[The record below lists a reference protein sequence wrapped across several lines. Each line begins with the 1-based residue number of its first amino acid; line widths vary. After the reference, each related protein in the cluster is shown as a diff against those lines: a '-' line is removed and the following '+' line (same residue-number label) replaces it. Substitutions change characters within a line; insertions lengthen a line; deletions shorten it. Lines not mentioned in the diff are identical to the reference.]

1 MIRKKTNKKALG
13 LLVLLVAFS
22 LLASKIFSSSNITSN
37 ISKEHSSK
45 PEQCQN
51 CGTGNTNNSSV
62 IEEQVVSEDINE
74 NTIYVGTSGTIDI
87 TGNIKEREIKG
98 ASISCDG
105 IPSDTLLSS
114 LRKTCSNGAGP
125 VDYTD
130 GGSPSSGGSGITV
143 TKDSDIKIIKITYPL
158 ALFLGQATYQDSNKQ
173 IRKDSPEY
181 RSNGQQID
189 VEYVSRNLSP
199 KESEEFTESLES
211 TEKQPF
217 DVEAT
222 VNVGQNDGIKDSD
235 SGRYEVKNADHNPGC
250 TVNGKTCD
258 RKLAIS
264 DFNVEKSNK
273 LASHSKYGG
282 YLMGQAPVKDLETK
296 AEKEQLRIGEQKKC
310 LAEDEN
316 YTLWDDGVVTA
327 CNNVVGMIT
336 ATFKRMFGLDQWNR
350 CTVGE
355 TVVDEDGNV
364 TQLPPVNDC
373 IDPKTIGIEM
383 TPIFGEP
390 YKCTDELC
398 ANAMLVDK
406 YRSVLSPKE
415 AEGLQENSINPNKSV
430 TKFVATDCDITI
442 DGKLVKVL
450 CLWDASPYA
459 LNYQLQ
465 AKDSAPKQEDFPDN
479 FNSYWKSVKK
489 SSDMSAERYA
499 L

>member
-45 PEQCQN
+45 PEQCPN

-105 IPSDTLLSS
+105 IPSETLLSS
-114 LRKTCSNGAGP
+114 IRKTCSNGAGP
-125 VDYTD
+125 VDYAN
-130 GGSPSSGGSGITV
+130 GGNASGGGSGVVV
-143 TKDSDIKIIKITYPL
+143 TKDSTIEILEITYPL
-158 ALFLGQATYQDSNKQ
+158 SFFLGQATYQDSNKQ
-173 IRKDSPEY
+173 IRKNSPEN

-189 VEYVSRNLSP
+189 VEFVTKNLSP
-199 KESEEFTESLES
+199 KESEEFSESLES

-222 VNVGQNDGIKDSD
+222 VNVGQHDGIKESQP
-235 SGRYEVKNADHNPGC
+235 GRYEVKNADHNPGC
-250 TVNGKTCD
+250 TVYGKPCD

-264 DFNVEKSNK
+264 DFNVEKSNR
-273 LASHSKYGG
+273 LASDRKYGG

-296 AEKEQLRIGEQKKC
+296 AEEEQSRIGDQKKC
-310 LAEDEN
+310 IAEDEN
-316 YTLWDDGVVTA
+316 YTVWDKGIVTA
-327 CNNVVGMIT
+327 CNNVVGMIG
-336 ATFKRMFGLDQWNR
+336 ATFKKMFGLDRWKK

-355 TVVDEDGNV
+355 TVVDENGNV

-373 IDPKTIGIEM
+373 IDSKTIGIEM

-390 YKCTDELC
+390 YKCTEDLC
-398 ANAMLVDK
+398 ANAMLADK

-415 AEGLQENSINPNKSV
+415 AEGLQENAIDPNKSV
-430 TKFVATDCDITI
+430 TKFVATDCSISI

-450 CLWDASPYA
+450 CLWDASVYGY
-459 LNYQLQ
+459 NFQLQ
-465 AKDSAPKQEDFPDN
+465 AKDSAPNQEDFPDN